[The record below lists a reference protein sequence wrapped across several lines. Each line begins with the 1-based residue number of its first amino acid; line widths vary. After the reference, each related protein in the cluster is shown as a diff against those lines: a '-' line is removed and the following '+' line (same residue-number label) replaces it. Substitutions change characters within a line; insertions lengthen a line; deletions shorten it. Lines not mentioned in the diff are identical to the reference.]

1 MTAPRTAVGTHTQD
15 TDRQHTPHDTHT
27 PRPTRWQCPVTDA
40 AANNPTPTH
49 PPTHPPISTP
59 CPCIGGA
66 VRAASLLLR
75 LVDRIHDGDP
85 RRRPFLWPSLLEAD
99 VYHVLDRVVD
109 VRHERYQGE
118 ACAAAHVVT
127 AAQASAKPHM
137 HMHMHMHV
145 HIRSTHNAG
154 GSC

>member
-1 MTAPRTAVGTHTQD
+1 MLETLSKGFRNARLKLQGKTMLSED
-15 TDRQHTPHDTHT
+15 
-27 PRPTRWQCPVTDA
+27 
-40 AANNPTPTH
+40 N
-49 PPTHPPISTP
+49 ISE
-59 CPCIGGA
+59 A
-66 VRAASLLLR
+66 LRDVR
-75 LVDRIHDGDP
+75 V
-85 RRRPFLWPSLLEAD
+85 SLLEAD